1 MGFAQEMDIME
12 KTEKKPYMPPQLI
25 EYGDLAEITR
35 TNAADENDGVAGSQS
50 TG

>member
-1 MGFAQEMDIME
+1 MD
-12 KTEKKPYMPPQLI
+12 KVNEKKPYTPPQVI

-35 TNAADENDGVAGSQS
+35 AGGNDVEDGQLGSQF

>member
-1 MGFAQEMDIME
+1 MDKI
-12 KTEKKPYMPPQLI
+12 EKKPYKPPQLI

-35 TNAADENDGVAGSQS
+35 TSAADGADGQIGSQS

>member
-1 MGFAQEMDIME
+1 MD
-12 KTEKKPYMPPQLI
+12 KVNEKKPYTPPQVI

-35 TNAADENDGVAGSQS
+35 SAGNDSQDGTFGSQE

>member
-1 MGFAQEMDIME
+1 MD
-12 KTEKKPYMPPQLI
+12 KVNEKKPYTPPQII

-35 TNAADENDGVAGSQS
+35 SGQNDSTDGLTGSQF

>member
-1 MGFAQEMDIME
+1 MD
-12 KTEKKPYMPPQLI
+12 KANEKKPYTPPQVI

-35 TNAADENDGVAGSQS
+35 SQNDGPTDGLGGSLF

>member
-1 MGFAQEMDIME
+1 MD
-12 KTEKKPYMPPQLI
+12 KTEKKPYTPPQLI

-35 TNAADENDGVAGSQS
+35 TGDVDGVDVVPVGTRP

>member
-1 MGFAQEMDIME
+1 MD
-12 KTEKKPYMPPQLI
+12 KVNEKKLYTPPQMI

-35 TNAADENDGVAGSQS
+35 TGANDVADGLQTGSQF

>member
-1 MGFAQEMDIME
+1 VLEIVIMN
-12 KTEKKPYMPPQLI
+12 KNEKKPYTPPQLI

>member
-1 MGFAQEMDIME
+1 MDQGS
-12 KTEKKPYMPPQLI
+12 EKKPYTPPQVI

-35 TNAADENDGVAGSQS
+35 SGFNDATDSITGSQA